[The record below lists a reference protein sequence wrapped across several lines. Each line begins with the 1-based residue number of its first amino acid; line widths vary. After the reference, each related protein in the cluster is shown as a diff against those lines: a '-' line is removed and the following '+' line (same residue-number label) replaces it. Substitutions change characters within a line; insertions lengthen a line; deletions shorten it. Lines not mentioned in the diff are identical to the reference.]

1 MQQTLEAVES
11 QSPPP
16 ESNSVPPDKPGK
28 VEPVQN
34 SGEPTR
40 GTVKKYQ
47 IQLNWS
53 QQLPFP
59 LTIQPEPKLLKLSQT
74 LTDVWV
80 DDLVLFTQ
88 TIAGHHQWNTGTTG
102 LTKDRLLLLL
112 EEMKKGLT
120 SPRLLMLLEEMKKG
134 LSSPRLLRLLEEM
147 KRGLN
152 NRRSLLSHQS
162 GHQFPNLSPF

>member
-1 MQQTLEAVES
+1 MQQTLEAIES

-16 ESNSVPPDKPGK
+16 ESNSVPLDKPRK

-40 GTVKKYQ
+40 GIVKKCQ
-47 IQLNWS
+47 IQLNRS

-59 LTIQPEPKLLKLSQT
+59 LTIQPEQKLLKIPQT
-74 LTDVWV
+74 LTNIWV
-80 DDLVLFTQ
+80 DHLVLLTQ
-88 TIAGHHQWNTGTTG
+88 TIAGHHQWNTGTAG
-102 LTKDRLLLLL
+102 LTKDRLLL
-112 EEMKKGLT
+112 
-120 SPRLLMLLEEMKKG
+120 LLEEMKKG

-152 NRRSLLSHQS
+152 NQRSLLWHRSS
-162 GHQFPNLSPF
+162 HQFPNLSPL

>member
-1 MQQTLEAVES
+1 MIPELTKQQTLDAVES

-16 ESNSVPPDKPGK
+16 ESNSVPPDKPWK

-34 SGEPTR
+34 CGEPTR

-53 QQLPFP
+53 QQLPLP
-59 LTIQPEPKLLKLSQT
+59 LTIQPERKLLKIPQT

-80 DDLVLFTQ
+80 DHLFLLMQ
-88 TIAGHHQWNTGTTG
+88 TMGGHHQLNKGKAG
-102 LTKDRLLLLL
+102 LTKDRLLL
-112 EEMKKGLT
+112 
-120 SPRLLMLLEEMKKG
+120 LLEEMKKG

-152 NRRSLLSHQS
+152 NQRSLLSHGS
-162 GHQFPNLSPF
+162 GHQFPNLSPL